1 MNSELCMAGML
12 PTSTCSSDGS
22 PRTRRLRE
30 ANNILLY
37 ICTFVIRQ
45 FVRLCHLYLHIKYTY
60 TYSEAIAKNRRRA
73 AGKCALES
81 IHAFSLFRV
90 GQAESGNVSVAA
102 NAAADCAGPA
112 YCAAQPQHQ
121 QGKPVEHWSSAG
133 MNQLPLLLSCYKL
146 GSLDVVENHSME

>member
-1 MNSELCMAGML
+1 M
-12 PTSTCSSDGS
+12 
-22 PRTRRLRE
+22 
-30 ANNILLY
+30 
-37 ICTFVIRQ
+37 
-45 FVRLCHLYLHIKYTY
+45 HIKYTY

-133 MNQLPLLLSCYKL
+133 MNQLHFARKYTFPHILKKKKKNNKKTTFTLIML
-146 GSLDVVENHSME
+146 

>member
-1 MNSELCMAGML
+1 MID
-12 PTSTCSSDGS
+12 TC
-22 PRTRRLRE
+22 
-30 ANNILLY
+30 IY
-37 ICTFVIRQ
+37 
-45 FVRLCHLYLHIKYTY
+45 IKYTY

-112 YCAAQPQHQ
+112 HWAAQPQHQ
-121 QGKPVEHWSSAG
+121 QGKPVEHWSSPG
-133 MNQLPLLLSCYKL
+133 MNQLPSPFCVCYKVV
-146 GSLDVVENHSME
+146 GSICSRTPVHRMKVQRPT